1 MVQVTPEEV
10 MDKRRRQ
17 AQFDEMPAWKRD
29 LIGASGRVQI
39 PFDDVHLIRKI
50 APLLAGLAEQLAFT
64 SRRTDLDE
72 YNQLM
77 AIKNEIAA
85 VNNQIRKLHGGAY
98 KNGMYPRFKNEG

>member
-1 MVQVTPEEV
+1 MVQITPEEV
-10 MDKRRRQ
+10 MDKRRK
-17 AQFDEMPAWKRD
+17 AAVFDEMPAWKRQ

-39 PFDDVHLIRKI
+39 PFDDVHLIRKV
-50 APLLAGLAEQLAFT
+50 APLLAGLAESLAFT

-85 VNNQIRKLHGGAY
+85 VNNQIRLMHGGAY
-98 KNGMYPRFKNEG
+98 KNGTYPRVKDDR

>member
-1 MVQVTPEEV
+1 MVQITPEEV
-10 MDKRRRQ
+10 MDKRRR
-17 AQFDEMPAWKRD
+17 AAVFDEMPAWKRE
-29 LIGASGRVQI
+29 LIGASGRLQI

-64 SRRTDLDE
+64 ARRTDLDE

-85 VNNQIRKLHGGAY
+85 VNLQIRQLHGGAY
-98 KNGMYPRFKNEG
+98 KNGMYPRVKTDR